1 LSIVTSFLNLGGGEL
16 LLSHR
21 NSNIYELLIS
31 LRRITRSM
39 DLHSKQ
45 LEKKYG
51 LTGPQ
56 LIILQVISSEG
67 EIAIGNLAKKVSL
80 SQATVTNIVERLEQK
95 GILRRAKLGA
105 DKRLVFVGATD
116 KAHELL
122 LYKPTLF
129 QKKFITEFEKLE
141 QWEQTQMLSS
151 LQRLALML
159 DEGKLVPDP
168 TFNNDLH

>member
-1 LSIVTSFLNLGGGEL
+1 LAY
-16 LLSHR
+16 R
-21 NSNIYELLIS
+21 NSTIYELLIS
-31 LRRITRSM
+31 LRRITRAM

-116 KAHELL
+116 KAHKLL
-122 LYKPTLF
+122 LSKPSLF
-129 QKKFITEFEKLE
+129 QEEFITRFEQLE
-141 QWEQTQMLSS
+141 EWEQTLLVSS

-168 TFNNDLH
+168 VFNNDLH

>member
-1 LSIVTSFLNLGGGEL
+1 LSIMTSFFNLGGGEL

-105 DKRLVFVGATD
+105 DKRLVFVGATE

-168 TFNNDLH
+168 TFSNDLH